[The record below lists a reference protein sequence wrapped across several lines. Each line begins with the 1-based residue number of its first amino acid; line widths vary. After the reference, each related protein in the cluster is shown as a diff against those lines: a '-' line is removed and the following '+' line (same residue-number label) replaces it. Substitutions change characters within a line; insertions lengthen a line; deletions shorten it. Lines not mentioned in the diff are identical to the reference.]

1 MAKVTQR
8 KKRQTVRNFVPTA
21 IQPKNKRQA
30 DLLEKLQTCS
40 SLIVVGPAGTG
51 KTFLSTC
58 FAASQLTARR
68 TANIVIARPI
78 VGVGSSVGFL
88 PGSLN
93 RKLEPWS
100 RPLTEALKRHMG
112 PRHWEEAIANAAIE
126 VTSLEHVRGLTY
138 DDSIMI
144 IDEAQNTTPREMKAF
159 LTRIGDK
166 SRVIICG
173 DSSQSDLAGETGL
186 QWCIEAFKKNL
197 VPSTSIVEFTH
208 DDIVRSALCKEWAL
222 AFDKVRIKS

>member
-1 MAKVTQR
+1 MVKATQR
-8 KKRQTVRNFVPTA
+8 KKRQAVRNFVPTPLT
-21 IQPKNKRQA
+21 PKNARQA
-30 DLLEKLQTCS
+30 DLLETLQKCAS
-40 SLIVVGPAGTG
+40 VISIGPAGTG

-58 FAASQLTARR
+58 FASSQLIAKR
-68 TANIVIARPI
+68 TSSIVIARPI
-78 VGVGSSVGFL
+78 VGVGASVGFL

-112 PRHWEEAIANAAIE
+112 TRHWDEAIANAAIE
-126 VTSLEHVRGLTY
+126 ITSLEHVRGLTY

-159 LTRIGDK
+159 LTRIGEN

-173 DSSQSDLAGETGL
+173 DESQSDLSGESGL
-186 QWCIEAFKKNL
+186 QWCIRAYNEGFT
-197 VPSTSIVEFTH
+197 PSSRVVRFSHE
-208 DDIVRSALCKEWAL
+208 DIVRSALCKEWAL
-222 AFDKVRIKS
+222 AFDNLR